1 MKKLVKIALLS
12 LVTVALLAGC
22 TDATATVSDKNKTI
36 IKVGNTTVTKGDI
49 YNEMMK
55 DDAGNTIVNLAMKQ
69 IANDEIETTADI
81 QSEAQKIY
89 DDYKAQIEATG
100 VDFEEGLKTYGYTSP
115 EDFMDYCVSTV
126 KSQKLIDKYIEDNFD
141 KLVDEYRPVKA
152 KMIYLDG
159 TSGIEA
165 AAEKGKQAIEEIKAG
180 KSFEEVAE
188 QYSDRKTS
196 AEETLYLL
204 ANNSTLDY
212 NVLQFL
218 STSTT
223 PTLSDL
229 IQANSGNA
237 YYIVQI
243 TNTNIQQ
250 MRDDFISELK
260 DQEKTSETVYYN
272 YFKDH
277 KFTVYDI
284 DVYNTIKENYP
295 TYLVQDVKD

>member
-22 TDATATVSDKNKTI
+22 TDATATVSDKNKVI
-36 IKVGNTTVTKGDI
+36 LKVGNTTVTKGELYD
-49 YNEMMK
+49 EMMK

-69 IANDEIETTADI
+69 IANDEVETTDDI
-81 QSEAQKIY
+81 QKEAQEIY
-89 DDYKAQIEATG
+89 DNYKAQIEATG
-100 VDFEEGLKTYGYTSP
+100 MDFEEGLKTYGYTSK

-126 KSQKLIDKYIEDNFD
+126 KAQKLIDKYIDDNFD
-141 KLVDEYRPVKA
+141 KLVEENRPVKA

-159 TSGIEA
+159 TNGIEA
-165 AAEKGKQAIEEIKAG
+165 AAEKGQKALAELKAG
-180 KSFEEVAE
+180 KTFEEVAAE
-188 QYSDRKTS
+188 YSDRVTS
-196 AEETLYLL
+196 SAETLYLL

-212 NVLQFL
+212 NVLQFM
-218 STSTT
+218 STNQT

-250 MRDDFISELK
+250 IRDDFITALK
-260 DQEKTSETVYYN
+260 NQEKTSETVYYN

-277 KFTVYDI
+277 KFRVYDI
-284 DVYNTIKENYP
+284 DVYNTLKANYP